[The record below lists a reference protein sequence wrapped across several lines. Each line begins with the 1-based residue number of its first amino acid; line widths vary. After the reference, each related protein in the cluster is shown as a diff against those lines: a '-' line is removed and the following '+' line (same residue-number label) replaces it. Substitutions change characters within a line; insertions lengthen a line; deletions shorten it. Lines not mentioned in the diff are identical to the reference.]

1 MASIAGIAILYK
13 KEQDKEEKLVK
24 ADTESIRQIQKL
36 SSLSVFPACLL
47 PHPFLLILSPIPA
60 TMNYFTSK
68 ALFERTDS
76 TFLHLSLL
84 NYSATLSV
92 KNGALVGLGTAFIAH
107 VGAGI
112 ILSGIQFEQGFFTR
126 AFAIFGFSLV
136 FVGVCTIPSA
146 ALAGSGIFYY
156 LQNKQKERESI
167 NQD

>member
-1 MASIAGIAILYK
+1 MAFKHVHCTQKSREELQDIVSPQQHSTEQSKYNPTNFFLKSTKSIPSLGLGYGLFALPALASIAGIAILYK

-76 TFLHLSLL
+76 TFLHLS
-84 NYSATLSV
+84 
-92 KNGALVGLGTAFIAH
+92 F
-107 VGAGI
+107 
-112 ILSGIQFEQGFFTR
+112 
-126 AFAIFGFSLV
+126 
-136 FVGVCTIPSA
+136 
-146 ALAGSGIFYY
+146 
-156 LQNKQKERESI
+156 
-167 NQD
+167 